1 MSENFVWIKNS
12 TCEQIGREV
21 LTNWFLNEN
30 VPKSEKNRIIYED
43 KDGDTFG
50 NSDVSQPV
58 HPCQDIAEKYPGW
71 VEDNTDCDDTNPDVH
86 EC

>member
-43 KDGDTFG
+43 KEIGVAHIFVTPIDSSKQAVLVVYTIKDGRIIRSET
-50 NSDVSQPV
+50 
-58 HPCQDIAEKYPGW
+58 
-71 VEDNTDCDDTNPDVH
+71 TTTNIPL
-86 EC
+86 

>member
-30 VPKSEKNRIIYED
+30 VHKSEKNRIIYED
-43 KDGDTFG
+43 KEIGVAHIFVTHID
-50 NSDVSQPV
+50 SS
-58 HPCQDIAEKYPGW
+58 K
-71 VEDNTDCDDTNPDVH
+71 
-86 EC
+86 

>member
-43 KDGDTFG
+43 KEIGVSHIFVTPIDSSKQAVLVVYTIKDGRIIRSET
-50 NSDVSQPV
+50 
-58 HPCQDIAEKYPGW
+58 
-71 VEDNTDCDDTNPDVH
+71 TTTNIPL
-86 EC
+86 